1 VASWEQWLAKYE
13 AAYEAIPE
21 DLPAACPNCGHDAL
35 RLVFTGNT
43 ARLVGWAAFWCDN
56 CLQGITISRVQIPE
70 GAVIRDIDQAPE
82 HRRPELPDFEVVSA

>member
-43 ARLVGWAAFWCDN
+43 TRLVGWAAFWCDN